1 MLTKLIEINIDYK
14 SEILE
19 TRLRS
24 EENFQFN
31 DGLFKENTFEGY
43 GRGLETT
50 GLFNYRE
57 MAVTILGKQWEENKT
72 LNFNLEDPCLSFSCA
87 ILLFIRC

>member
-19 TRLRS
+19 TRLGF

-31 DGLFKENTFEGY
+31 DVLFKKNNFEGY

-57 MAVTILGKQWEENKT
+57 MAVTTLGKQ
-72 LNFNLEDPCLSFSCA
+72 
-87 ILLFIRC
+87 